1 MRAKTV
7 LLAAVLCVALS
18 AQHVLAACA
27 ATGAVCI
34 NDDDC
39 CSGAC
44 SPLFNY
50 CLPQ

>member
-1 MRAKTV
+1 MHIKTV
-7 LLAAVLCVALS
+7 LLAVVLFVALN

-27 ATGAVCI
+27 VTGDVCLH
-34 NDDDC
+34 DDEC

-44 SPLFNY
+44 SPVFNY

>member
-1 MRAKTV
+1 MQIKTV
-7 LLAAVLCVALS
+7 LLAFAMFAALN

-27 ATGAVCI
+27 ETGAVCVH
-34 NDDDC
+34 NDEC

-44 SPLFNY
+44 SPIFNY